1 MLFVFIFPCLL
12 SASSYLISLVALMSH
27 CRRYQKLEAEYRSR
41 DTKWSPEEEL
51 ELLRAF
57 RVFGNRWP
65 LVRIFYFPHRKL
77 SQLKLK

>member
-1 MLFVFIFPCLL
+1 MT
-12 SASSYLISLVALMSH
+12 AVAVTH
-27 CRRYQKLEAEYRSR
+27 PFFHTHVHTRYQKLEADYRNR

-57 RVFGNRWP
+57 QVFGNRWP